1 HHRQRHARI
10 VNPALHLVHEAQEP
24 CIRVVDGYVDDLRI
38 EDVAQL
44 LANEV
49 VDRLL
54 LELARDRL
62 LHTVDQREFG
72 VSLPRLLDA
81 PRSIAYAS
89 SSSPV
94 ASVWTA
100 MLSTCASKTSR
111 ILSPT
116 IS

>member
-1 HHRQRHARI
+1 M
-10 VNPALHLVHEAQEP
+10 
-24 CIRVVDGYVDDLRI
+24 DGYVDDLRI

-72 VSLPRLLDA
+72 VPLARLVDEPSVLEGDAEAAGERHQQALVGVGEHMLAVDVLQRDDARSLPARDERDEEGGLRHFAD
-81 PRSIAYAS
+81 
-89 SSSPV
+89 
-94 ASVWTA
+94 
-100 MLSTCASKTSR
+100 
-111 ILSPT
+111 
-116 IS
+116 